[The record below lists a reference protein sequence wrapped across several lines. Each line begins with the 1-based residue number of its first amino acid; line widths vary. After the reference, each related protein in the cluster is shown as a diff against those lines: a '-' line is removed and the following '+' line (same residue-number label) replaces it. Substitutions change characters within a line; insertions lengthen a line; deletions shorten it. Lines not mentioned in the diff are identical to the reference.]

1 MQLAGIS
8 KRISFHAARHTNA
21 TLLIYK
27 GVNITTVQK
36 LLGHKSVRTTQV
48 YTDIMDMTVIQD
60 LENINCPN
68 LLHYP
73 NTDFYHTLLTSQYWC
88 HMLISRIYIIAGKEK
103 VSFKDF
109 LFSSEIFIIY

>member
-60 LENINCPN
+60 LEKHQLSKPFA
-68 LLHYP
+68 LSKH
-73 NTDFYHTLLTSQYWC
+73 
-88 HMLISRIYIIAGKEK
+88 
-103 VSFKDF
+103 
-109 LFSSEIFIIY
+109 